1 MSMGQAISSVF
12 RNYFVLSGRARRS
25 EYWFFT
31 LFELLIGI
39 GLGFFGSVTGKSN
52 FTDGVG
58 DLFAIAVFFP
68 GLSVTCRRLH
78 DIGKSC
84 SLAITATLLNGA
96 MLICDPMAANE
107 VLVSILLL
115 VSGVVDIV
123 LFIRMMIP
131 GNKGP
136 NTYGPDPKAA
146 ENNVTEVRTPPAL
159 EPSATNVIRFCREC
173 GQPLEQGSMFCR
185 YCGKKIF

>member
-1 MSMGQAISSVF
+1 MGVILLSMGQAISSVF

-84 SLAITATLLNGA
+84 
-96 MLICDPMAANE
+96 MF
-107 VLVSILLL
+107 
-115 VSGVVDIV
+115 
-123 LFIRMMIP
+123 LFFR
-131 GNKGP
+131 
-136 NTYGPDPKAA
+136 
-146 ENNVTEVRTPPAL
+146 
-159 EPSATNVIRFCREC
+159 
-173 GQPLEQGSMFCR
+173 
-185 YCGKKIF
+185 